1 MPALVGA
8 VLQEAELASFVLI
21 PGAGGIAW
29 YWHRVVPLLE
39 DAGHEAIAVDLPG
52 DDRNAGLTAYADL
65 TVEAIGSS
73 HPILV
78 AQSLGGFTAPL
89 VCERVPVRMLVFVNA
104 MIPAPDETPGEWG
117 ENTGAATARTEA
129 AHRGGY
135 SPDFDLVTYF
145 FHDVPADVVEQGE
158 AHEREEADT
167 IFSKPCRFQ
176 AWPDV
181 PIRVIAGRDDRLFPI
196 EFQRRVAKER
206 LGVAVDELAGGHL
219 IALSNPRGL
228 VDQLLTYL

>member
-1 MPALVGA
+1 MAT
-8 VLQEAELASFVLI
+8 FVLI

-52 DDRNAGLTAYADL
+52 DDRNAGLTDYAYL

-89 VCERVPVRMLVFVNA
+89 VCERVPVRLLVFVNA

-117 ENTGAATARTEA
+117 ENTRAAAVRTEA

-135 SPDFDLVTYF
+135 SSNFDLVTYF

-167 IFSKPCRFQ
+167 IFSTPCRFQ

-206 LGVAVDELAGGHL
+206 FGVAIDELPGGHL
-219 IALSNPRGL
+219 VALSNPRSL
-228 VDQLLTYL
+228 VNQLLSYI

>member
-1 MPALVGA
+1 MSRISKEKFGEMMKTGDWTLHKF
-8 VLQEAELASFVLI
+8 ELRDVEVEQLT
-21 PGAGGIAW
+21 
-29 YWHRVVPLLE
+29 
-39 DAGHEAIAVDLPG
+39 
-52 DDRNAGLTAYADL
+52 DD
-65 TVEAIGSS
+65 
-73 HPILV
+73 
-78 AQSLGGFTAPL
+78 
-89 VCERVPVRMLVFVNA
+89 VN
-104 MIPAPDETPGEWG
+104 G
-117 ENTGAATARTEA
+117 ENTGAGAARTEA

-135 SPDFDLVTYF
+135 SPNFDLATYF

-167 IFSKPCRFQ
+167 IFGKPCRFQ

-196 EFQRRVAKER
+196 AFQRRVAKER
-206 LGVAVDELAGGHL
+206 LGVAIDELAGGHL

>member
-1 MPALVGA
+1 M
-8 VLQEAELASFVLI
+8 
-21 PGAGGIAW
+21 GG
-29 YWHRVVPLLE
+29 
-39 DAGHEAIAVDLPG
+39 
-52 DDRNAGLTAYADL
+52 
-65 TVEAIGSS
+65 
-73 HPILV
+73 
-78 AQSLGGFTAPL
+78 
-89 VCERVPVRMLVFVNA
+89 
-104 MIPAPDETPGEWG
+104 
-117 ENTGAATARTEA
+117 NTGAATARTEA

-181 PIRVIAGRDDRLFPI
+181 PIRVIVGRDDRLFPI

-206 LGVAVDELAGGHL
+206 LGASVDELAGGHL

-228 VDQLLTYL
+228 VDQLLTCL